1 MNKLRVLGIAPY
13 EGMKNLMQTIAV
25 EHPNI
30 SLTVE
35 VADLEEGLKVMERYR
50 NQFDVII
57 SRGATAKLLRS
68 LSVPVIETD
77 ISTYDILNALEL
89 ADCSNNRIALVSF
102 SDMART
108 TQQLCN
114 LLNYNIDIY
123 TIAQVD
129 EITPTLNLIK
139 DKNYDTI
146 LCGNI
151 VNLTAKRL
159 GMNSFLITSGSE
171 SIKRA
176 FDQAEL
182 LYSFKKSLNESASA
196 VSGVRILDKTE
207 AQQFFDSS
215 IYSYS
220 GLINSYRKIIN
231 SANILNSHI
240 LISGEFGTGKEVL
253 AYLIYLHSN
262 LADRPL
268 CMINFEL
275 MNEHDFQE
283 LLSNRLVSETNK
295 ASTILLMNLD
305 ALNRNECLQ
314 LNDAIRQNALF
325 SGSRIILCATVRQ
338 DSGYSENTSI
348 IKNTLNCTVIHIEPL
363 RHSPQK
369 INALINKTLNQISEK
384 HPHNI
389 VFVEPG
395 AAALLQNYSW
405 PQNLLQFNNV
415 IASIALETNGSRV
428 TEATVRNILS
438 REPVDSSDEDKF
450 MTIDPHKTLN
460 SINVDIANEVVKK
473 CGGNQTKAAQSL
485 GISRTTLW
493 RLIKQGETL

>member
-1 MNKLRVLGIAPY
+1 MNRLRVLGIAPY
-13 EGMKNLMQTIAV
+13 EGMKNLMQTIGG

-35 VADLEEGLKVMERYR
+35 VADLQEGLKVMERYQ

-77 ISTYDILNALEL
+77 ISAYDILNALEL

-159 GMNSFLITSGSE
+159 GMNSFLITSGAE

-176 FDQAEL
+176 FDQAEV
-182 LYSFKKSLNESASA
+182 LYSFKKSLTDSAPK
-196 VSGVRILDKTE
+196 VSGIKILNKAE
-207 AQQFFDSS
+207 AQQLFDSS

-231 SANILNSHI
+231 SANIINSHI
-240 LISGEFGTGKEVL
+240 LISGEFGTGKEAL

-262 LADRPL
+262 LSDRPL

-275 MNEHDFQE
+275 LNEHDFQE
-283 LLSNRLVSETNK
+283 LLSNRLISGTNR

-305 ALNRNECLQ
+305 SLNRNQCLQ

-325 SGSRIILCATVRQ
+325 AGSRIILCSTVRHG
-338 DSGYSENTSI
+338 SGYSENTSI

-363 RHSPQK
+363 RNSPQK
-369 INALINKTLNQISEK
+369 ISALINKALNQISEK

-389 VFVEPG
+389 IFVEPG
-395 AAALLQNYSW
+395 AVSLLQNYSW

-438 REPVDSSDEDKF
+438 REPEESEAETGVMKVDL
-450 MTIDPHKTLN
+450 TKTLN
-460 SINVDIANEVVKK
+460 NINVDIANEVVKA
-473 CGGNQTKAAQSL
+473 CDGNQTKAAQSL

-493 RLIKQGETL
+493 RFIKQTRDS